1 MTVRNLIKEL
11 IMFNLDAEIGVN
23 DNGIIKDIEFGWIDG
38 KGDHENTV
46 RDIEQ
51 EKLNAISV
59 SIYAGR
65 EKSEH

>member
-23 DNGIIKDIEFGWIDG
+23 DNGTIKDIEFGWI
-38 KGDHENTV
+38 GDKCDREDAV

>member
-1 MTVRNLIKEL
+1 
-11 IMFNLDAEIGVN
+11 MFNLDAEIGVN
-23 DNGIIKDIEFGWIDG
+23 DNGTIKDIKFGWIDD
-38 KGDHENTV
+38 KCDREDAV

-59 SIYAGR
+59 SIYGGR